1 MKHNS
6 LTTEKNFQLKKIRS
20 LAITVRVWKEL
31 PQIEAKI
38 VSDKTNL
45 PMLSKERNID
55 EQTITTHIK
64 EVTYG
69 PQGDKVIK

>member
-1 MKHNS
+1 M
-6 LTTEKNFQLKKIRS
+6 
-20 LAITVRVWKEL
+20 

-38 VSDKTNL
+38 ASDKTNL

-55 EQTITTHIK
+55 KQNITTHIK

-69 PQGDKVIK
+69 PQGNKVIVTGARPGNTVSM